1 MTVAAFCYP
10 GMDLMIES
18 DLSFGF
24 PEGFRGRVSRYI
36 PLLHR
41 RAHDAE
47 MAAGTLAIGG
57 KGIFPIMAHTAIIAL
72 IERFHI
78 EILLFLNLQGFHFK
92 KTAVAP
98 YAGKALINPV

>member
-1 MTVAAFCYP
+1 MTVAAFCYLS
-10 GMDLMIES
+10 MDLMIES

-24 PEGFRGRVSRYI
+24 PEGFRGRVSRYV

-47 MAAGTLAIGG
+47 MTAGTLAIGG
-57 KGIFPIMAHTAIIAL
+57 KGIFPVMAHTAILAL
-72 IERFHI
+72 IEGFHI
-78 EILLFLNLQGFHFK
+78 EILLFLSLQRFHFK

-98 YAGKALINPV
+98 NAGKAFINPV